1 MKYIECSDLATAND
15 FKKVY
20 FESFPKNERVDFNG
34 LFSGVF
40 KNFKL
45 VGQYKDKKLVGMM
58 HFLVKT
64 DFIHLNYFA
73 IMPDYRGQGY
83 GSKCLS
89 WLKRKYKLPIVVDVE
104 ELDPK
109 SKNYEYRI
117 KRHRFYM
124 KNGMKHGK
132 YTFIWQGEFF
142 TYLHYKDINPESF
155 MKHITYIFPTITNI
169 QSYNP
174 KL

>member
-1 MKYIECSDLATAND
+1 MRYIECFDLKNADD
-15 FKKVY
+15 FKKLY
-20 FESFPKNERVDFNG
+20 FESFPENERVDFND

-45 VGQYKDKKLVGMM
+45 IGQYDNGKLVGMM
-58 HFLVKT
+58 HFIIKP

-73 IMPDYRGQGY
+73 IRPERRGQGC

-89 WLKRKYKLPIVVDVE
+89 WLKRKYNMPIVVDVE

-117 KRHRFYM
+117 KRHHFYM
-124 KNGMKHGK
+124 KNGMTHGK
-132 YTFIWQGEFF
+132 YTFTWQGEFF
-142 TYLHYKDINPESF
+142 TYLNTKTINSESF

-169 QSYNP
+169 QPYV
-174 KL
+174 K